1 MLPADA
7 QMNHHDALRAA
18 LIDWRVPALALDAL
32 PWVCFALPW
41 VCFALAL
48 WALLWWG
55 VALPCFGCAGLL
67 WGLLWLAV
75 GLWLWVWGVALASAP
90 LGRLSFLRFALQTT
104 MMIKITMK
112 SLMALPRPR

>member
-7 QMNHHDALRAA
+7 QMNHHEALCFG
-18 LIDWRVPALALDAL
+18 LIFHIDWRVPALALDAL

-90 LGRLSFLRFALQTT
+90 LG
-104 MMIKITMK
+104 
-112 SLMALPRPR
+112 